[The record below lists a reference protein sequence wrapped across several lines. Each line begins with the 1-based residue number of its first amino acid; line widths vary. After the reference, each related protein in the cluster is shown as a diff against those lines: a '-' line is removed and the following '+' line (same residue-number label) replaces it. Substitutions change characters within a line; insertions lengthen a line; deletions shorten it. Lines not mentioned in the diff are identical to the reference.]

1 MLLLLLLVLLVLLV
15 ITFVQSIYKY
25 TSKTNHDSR
34 VHNVADILRLQ
45 FMVHMYYYYYYYCC
59 CY

>member
-1 MLLLLLLVLLVLLV
+1 MLLLLLLLLV

-45 FMVHMYYYYYYYCC
+45 FMVHMYYYYYYHYYYYC
-59 CY
+59 Y